1 MVSRMSR
8 RTFLKLALASLASS
22 ACAPTDGSLQGQMP
36 FAQRVVAA
44 QGNPVPTSLPSAD
57 GTAAAF
63 LAAWSSG
70 DYAAMYQLLTDA
82 DRAKISFEE
91 FKGRYFTAL
100 REATAVGIYA
110 ELRSLLS
117 EGQQATAGFHVDWQT
132 ALFGR
137 LKIDSLMPLQWENG
151 HWAVDWSSRLVHPQL
166 NDDYLM
172 VRLDRVPMR
181 GHIYDRNGLGL
192 AVQGPVVSIGVVP
205 GRIKDKQAVLA
216 ALTAV
221 TGLRAEDI
229 EAKIDSARSDWLVQ
243 LANIDPQVSV
253 ANDKMLSA
261 LDGIV
266 REETKVR
273 VYRSGTLAA
282 HLIGHMG
289 AIPPA
294 ELSQWQARGY
304 RGDEKVGLTGI
315 EGWGESYL
323 AGRRGGRLTILTSQ
337 YQEVAQLAEA
347 PARPGDNI
355 YLTIDKGLQADA
367 ENILGQRRGALVVL
381 DPNTGF
387 VLAMATYPRFD
398 PNIFV
403 KGADVATWNQ
413 LEYDLARPLVDRGSQ
428 EAYFPGSVFKLVT
441 MMAGMQKL
449 GLTANS
455 TFTCTGTWNRLGNQ
469 FVKTCWKKE
478 GHGVINLMDG
488 LTQSCDVVF
497 YEIGLALQ
505 KLDPFILP
513 QVARACGLGKPTGIE
528 MPGEAAGVVPDPD
541 WKMEE
546 WGQDWY
552 PGETVNMAIG
562 QGDIKTTPLQI
573 ARLMAAIANRG
584 TLYRPQL
591 VQRIVER
598 GGTERLSQPQVVG
611 QLPATPEQLA
621 VIRSALEGVVS
632 GPGGTARFVFEGASF
647 SAAGKTGTAET
658 DQEKPHAWFAGY
670 SPVDAPQIVVVV
682 ILEQAGEGSK
692 EAAPVFRQMVEAYY
706 SRLRSPAVPAPE
718 ATLPA
723 Q

>member
-1 MVSRMSR
+1 M
-8 RTFLKLALASLASS
+8 FLKLVLASLASS
-22 ACAPTDGSLQGQMP
+22 ACAPTDGSLP
-36 FAQRVVAA
+36 AQAPLGFGVVAA
-44 QGNPVPTSLPSAD
+44 QGNPTPTSLPSAD
-57 GTAAAF
+57 GTAATF
-63 LAAWSSG
+63 LAAWANG
-70 DYAAMYQLLTDA
+70 DYASMYQLLTDA
-82 DRAKISFEE
+82 DRAKISLEE
-91 FKGRYFTAL
+91 FKARYFAAL
-100 REATAVGIYA
+100 REATTVGIRT

-117 EGQQATAGFHVDWQT
+117 EGTQATAGFHVDWQT

-137 LKIDSLMPLQWENG
+137 LKVDNIMPLVWENG

-205 GRIKDKQAVLA
+205 GRIKDRQAVLA

-221 TGLRAEDI
+221 TGLRSEDI
-229 EAKIDSARSDWLVQ
+229 EAKIDSARPDWLVQ

-266 REETKVR
+266 RQESKVR
-273 VYRSGTLAA
+273 VYRSGNLAA

-413 LEYDLARPLVDRGSQ
+413 LEYDAGRPLVERGCQ
-428 EAYFPGSVFKLVT
+428 EAYFPGSVFKVVT

-455 TFTCTGTWNRLGNQ
+455 TFTCTGTWNRLGNE

-497 YEIGLALQ
+497 YEVGLALQ
-505 KLDPFILP
+505 NLDPFALP
-513 QVARACGLGKPTGIE
+513 QVARACGLGQPTGIE
-528 MPGEAAGVVPDPD
+528 IPGEASGVVPDPK

-562 QGDIKTTPLQI
+562 QGDLKATPLQM

-598 GGTERLSQPQVVG
+598 GGTERLSQPQPVG
-611 QLPATPEQLA
+611 KLPATPEQLA

-632 GPGGTARFVFEGASF
+632 GPGGTARFAFQGANF

-658 DQEKPHAWFAGY
+658 DQENPHAWFAGY
-670 SPVDAPQIVVVV
+670 TPVDAPQIVVVV
-682 ILEQAGEGSK
+682 VLEQAGEGSK

-706 SRLRSPAVPAPE
+706 SRLKSPALPTPE
-718 ATLPA
+718 ATSPA